1 MKLLLMT
8 GGIIHPYDRST
19 PVLKEFLTDAGHEVI
34 VREDSDALSDGTL
47 SNMDALVFN
56 TTRVETHSLEDTH
69 QNSMAD
75 FIYSGKGFV
84 CLHMSSLILD
94 SWQEYSNITGGGWNR
109 GESYHPP
116 FENFRVDALQKSA
129 RFSDERSSLQISYF
143 GTIYVAGAISHT
155 EHPSNRLQ
163 SNLGFS

>member
-56 TTRVETHSLEDTH
+56 TTRVETHSLEDAH

-75 FIYSGKGFV
+75 FIYS
-84 CLHMSSLILD
+84 
-94 SWQEYSNITGGGWNR
+94 
-109 GESYHPP
+109 
-116 FENFRVDALQKSA
+116 
-129 RFSDERSSLQISYF
+129 
-143 GTIYVAGAISHT
+143 
-155 EHPSNRLQ
+155 
-163 SNLGFS
+163 